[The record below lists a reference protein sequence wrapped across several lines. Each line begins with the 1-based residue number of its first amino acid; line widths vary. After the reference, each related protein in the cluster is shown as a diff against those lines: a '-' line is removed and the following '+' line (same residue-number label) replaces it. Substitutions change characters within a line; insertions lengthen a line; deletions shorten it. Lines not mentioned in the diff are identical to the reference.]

1 MHLSKAGATEKP
13 WCKLLTGGGF
23 LTCPDGLWKGEEYCT
38 CNGTP
43 LGKSKVGDTNC
54 CWVWE
59 GIALGEGEGG
69 DMIGCGTDKATGLL

>member
-23 LTCPDGLWKGEEYCT
+23 LTCPDGLWKGEECCT